1 MLMCYSYVHER
12 ARVCVY
18 TRSIVSQDC
27 LAELEKL
34 YLNYERPYFA
44 NVSRMGRNNP
54 N

>member
-1 MLMCYSYVHER
+1 
-12 ARVCVY
+12 
-18 TRSIVSQDC
+18 VSQDC